1 MSARSSLREF
11 MRQESSSGLLL
22 ITGAALG
29 LLLANLPTRDLYN
42 DVLEASFTI
51 DSGFFYLSL
60 TTAKVINY
68 LLMSLFFLVVG
79 MEIKREL
86 ISGHL
91 STKKSAIAPFIA
103 AVGGMAIPAVLYL
116 AIAGEGAGHGWAIP
130 VATDIA
136 LAVGVIALL
145 GDRIS
150 FAMKTFLLAL
160 AVIDDIGAIAI
171 IAFFYTDDLSLSWL
185 GGGAAIY
192 LALLLSYRAG
202 RSSKYITVLCAI
214 TLWYCFYRAGIHP
227 TLAGVLI
234 GLALPQS
241 EELEAR
247 LHPWSSFLVV
257 PIFALANTGVEISS
271 TSLKAAVGSSIAL
284 AIFTALVV
292 GKPLGIVAFTSLFSR
307 LKVAEIPSR
316 NGKLDLLATGSAAG
330 IGFTVSIFIAKLA
343 FKEESLQD
351 IAIVAVI
358 AASIVSGL
366 LSFIFARGRWNSPVR
381 S

>member
-29 LLLANLPTRDLYN
+29 LLLANLLTRDLYN

-51 DSGFFYLSL
+51 DSGFLYLSL

-202 RSSKYITVLCAI
+202 ISSKYISVICAV

-241 EELEAR
+241 EKLEER

-284 AIFTALVV
+284 AIFIALVV
-292 GKPLGIVAFTSLFSR
+292 GKPLGIVAFTTFFSR
-307 LKVAEIPSR
+307 VKVAEIPSR

>member
-11 MRQESSSGLLL
+11 IRQESSSGLLL
-22 ITGAALG
+22 IAGAALG
-29 LLLANLPTRDLYN
+29 LVLANLPTRNLYN
-42 DVLEASFTI
+42 NILDAGFTVGG
-51 DSGFFYLSL
+51 GFFYLSL

-68 LLMSLFFLVVG
+68 LLMSIFFLVVG

-91 STKKSAIAPFIA
+91 SSKKSAIAPFIA
-103 AVGGMAIPAVLYL
+103 AVGGMAIPALLYL

-185 GGGAAIY
+185 LGGAVVY
-192 LALLLSYRAG
+192 LAIILLFRAG
-202 RSSKYITVLCAI
+202 VSNKFTTVLLALA
-214 TLWYCFYRAGIHP
+214 LWYCFYRAGIHP

-271 TSLKAAVGSSIAL
+271 TSLSAAVGSSIAL
-284 AIFTALVV
+284 AIFIALVV
-292 GKPLGIVAFTSLFSR
+292 GKPLGIVLFTTFFSR
-307 LKVAEIPSR
+307 LKVAQIPAR

-343 FKEESLQD
+343 FKDESLQD
-351 IAIVAVI
+351 ISIVAVI

-366 LSFIFARGRWNSPVR
+366 FSFIFARASWKPATSA
-381 S
+381 

>member
-42 DVLEASFTI
+42 DVLEASFMI

>member
-185 GGGAAIY
+185 GGGAAVY
-192 LALLLSYRAG
+192 LALLLLFRTG
-202 RSSKYITVLCAI
+202 ISSKYITVLCAI
-214 TLWYCFYRAGIHP
+214 TLWYCFYRSGIHP
-227 TLAGVLI
+227 TLSGVLI

>member
-116 AIAGEGAGHGWAIP
+116 ALAGEGAGHGWAIP

-185 GGGAAIY
+185 GGGAAVY
-192 LALLLSYRAG
+192 LALLLLFRTG
-202 RSSKYITVLCAI
+202 ISSKYITVLCAI